1 MSRLPSTYTYNF
13 SSELAALIAKGE
25 LLPIVMMLYR
35 PDEDMLELIF
45 PPTITKEEALAM
57 LEKFGLTPS
66 GRWST

>member
-13 SSELAALIAKGE
+13 SSELASLVAKGE
-25 LLPIVMMLYR
+25 LVPLVMMFYR

-45 PPTITKEEALAM
+45 PATTTREEALAM
-57 LEKFGLTPS
+57 LEKFGLKPS